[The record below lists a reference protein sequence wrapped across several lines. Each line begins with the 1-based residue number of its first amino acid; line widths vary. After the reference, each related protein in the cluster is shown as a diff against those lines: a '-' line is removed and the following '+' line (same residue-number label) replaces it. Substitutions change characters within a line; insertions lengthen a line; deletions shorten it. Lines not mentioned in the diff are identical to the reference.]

1 MNAYLKKE
9 RKVGIQPSIRY
20 NVYISDKGVYKVNSK
35 EIEQKIIENYQK
47 DEQMMILIFAQ
58 WCVNHDLD
66 PIDVYFRA
74 YPHQS
79 ANYALKQTIDL
90 TVPKGESEHI
100 PDQTLLHVLSL
111 YSNEELAFVVTEEI
125 KKRKKV
131 R

>member
-1 MNAYLKKE
+1 MFVYLTRE
-9 RKVGIQPSIRY
+9 F
-20 NVYISDKGVYKVNSK
+20 YIVNSK
-35 EIEQKIIENYQK
+35 EIEQKMIENYQK

-66 PIDVYFRA
+66 PTEVYSRA

-90 TVPKGESEHI
+90 TVPKSESEHI
-100 PDQTLLHVLSL
+100 PDQTLLNVLSL
-111 YSNEELAFVVTEEI
+111 YGNEELAFVVTEEI
-125 KKRKKV
+125 KKRKKD